1 MKHICAIALCCL
13 LTGCIN
19 LIERWPTTS
28 SKVAETYQATLL
40 STGMLGY
47 AVNDEAY
54 IDKVDHVVAC
64 VCFVPLLAINTALE
78 AVCDTVLYPADLL
91 WTWDT
96 SSSNENK

>member
-13 LTGCIN
+13 LSGCIN

-28 SKVAETYQATLL
+28 SKVTETYQATLL
-40 STGMLGY
+40 STSMLNY
-47 AVNDEAY
+47 VVNGEAY
-54 IDKVDHVVAC
+54 NDKVDYTVSC
-64 VCFVPLLAINTALE
+64 VCFVPPLAINTALE
-78 AVCDTVLYPADLL
+78 AVCDTVLYPADLI